1 MKRPVLSVALVL
13 AFAAASAPAFAQQAG
28 SLTVFYSP
36 ARSTLDVPALTGPV
50 PGTNPPETE
59 FENDAQYGG
68 FFGDTL
74 VFKRVGVA
82 GYYKWGTAN
91 DIPGGATFLPSGAPG
106 PNFNPTT
113 GEKARIMDLSGTFA
127 LINTGRARLDA
138 TAGWFYLWA
147 KPVISDA
154 NSYGGPSLGFRT
166 KYVFDNGLD
175 LHGNLSIVPSFFVRG
190 NVADALDDDS
200 VVQYRIGADYSIVRH
215 FGVSA
220 GFDGFKLTGRAK
232 PGNPLIQFFG
242 DSAVVTLS
250 GFYFGGQVKW

>member
-1 MKRPVLSVALVL
+1 MKRLVFSLALAL
-13 AFAAASAPAFAQQAG
+13 AATLASAPAFAQQNG
-28 SLTVFYSP
+28 SLTVYYSP
-36 ARSTLDVPALTGPV
+36 ARSTLEVPALTGPV
-50 PGTNPPETE
+50 PGTNPPEFE

-68 FFGDTL
+68 FFGDAL

-82 GYYKWGTAN
+82 GYYKWGKAN
-91 DIPGGATFLPSGAPG
+91 DIPGGAVFLPNGMPG
-106 PNFNPTT
+106 PDFNPTT
-113 GEKARIMDLSGTFA
+113 GEKARLMDVSGTFA
-127 LINTGRARLDA
+127 LVNTGKARLDA

-166 KYVFDNGLD
+166 KYVFDNGFD
-175 LHGNLSIVPSFFVRG
+175 LHGSLSIVPTFFVHG
-190 NVADALDDDS
+190 NVEDSLDDDS

-220 GFDGFKLTGRAK
+220 GFDGFKLTGKAK